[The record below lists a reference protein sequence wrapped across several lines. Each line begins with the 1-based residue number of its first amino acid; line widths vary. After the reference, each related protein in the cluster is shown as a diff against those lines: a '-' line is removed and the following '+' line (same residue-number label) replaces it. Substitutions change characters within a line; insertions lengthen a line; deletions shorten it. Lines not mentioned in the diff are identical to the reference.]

1 MRLVV
6 LSRSRVLHSTRRIL
20 EEAKKLKVE
29 TLVVNPL
36 RCVMTARK
44 GEPNVFLFG
53 KELKGAD
60 CVLPRIGTSITEYG
74 ILVVRQFEAMG
85 IPVVN
90 GSDAILNSRNKFR
103 ALQICAQRG
112 LDIPDSVLSR
122 SLTDIPFAARI
133 VRTFPIVLKLLQG
146 SQGIGVMVAHDRAGA
161 ESILGTMLSMDRDV
175 ILQQFIKEAEGCDI
189 RALVIDGKVVASMR
203 RRARMGEFRANVHRG
218 GSGEAFKLPASYEKI
233 AVRAAKAVG
242 LDIAGVD
249 ILESHSGPKI
259 LEINSSPGFQELERA
274 TGVNVAKVIVKM
286 AMKKDKGR
294 G

>member
-44 GEPNVFLFG
+44 GKPNLFLFG
-53 KELKGAD
+53 KELGAAD

-103 ALQICAQRG
+103 ALQVCAMKG

-122 SLTDIPFAARI
+122 SLTDIPFATRI
-133 VRTFPIVLKLLQG
+133 VRTFPVVLKVLTG
-146 SQGIGVMVAHDRAGA
+146 SQGIGVMVAESRAAA

-175 ILQQFIKEAEGCDI
+175 ILQQFIKESEGVDI
-189 RALVIDGKVVASMR
+189 RVLVVGGKVIASMR
-203 RRARMGEFRANVHRG
+203 RKAKTGEFRANFHRG
-218 GSGEAFKLPASYEKI
+218 GSGEEFKLPKSYEQVALK
-233 AVRAAKAVG
+233 AAKAVG

-249 ILESHSGPKI
+249 ILESYDGPKI

-274 TGVNVAKVIVKM
+274 TGVNVAKVMVQM
-286 AMKKDKGR
+286 AMKKGN